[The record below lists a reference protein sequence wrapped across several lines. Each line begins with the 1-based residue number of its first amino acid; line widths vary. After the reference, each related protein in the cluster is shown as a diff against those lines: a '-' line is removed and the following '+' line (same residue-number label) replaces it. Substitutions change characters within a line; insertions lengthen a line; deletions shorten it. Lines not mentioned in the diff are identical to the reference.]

1 MKYREIKKC
10 ENIKVS
16 EIALGCEGFIGKSR
30 EEYIAMTDRAF
41 ELGINFIDMY
51 TSDPEFR
58 SNFGASIKGRRDK
71 IVLQGH
77 IGSAWENGQYLRT
90 RNVEKAKLAFEDQL
104 KRLGTDYLDIG
115 MIHYVDGME
124 DFKKV
129 FEGRF
134 IEYCKDLKSRGL
146 IKAIG
151 MSSHNPIVALKAVE
165 TGLIDVLM
173 FSVNAAYDMQPP
185 SENVDDLFEPE
196 NYKKG
201 FVNAD
206 PNRTRLYEYCERE
219 GVAIDVMKTFG
230 GGDMLSAELSPFGV
244 AFNEYQC
251 IEYCLT
257 RPGVVSVMAGC
268 HSVEEMEKLAG
279 YYTASKEEKDYSTV
293 LSKMDKF
300 KFRGNCMYCGHCA
313 PCAVGIN
320 VADVNKYLNL
330 SLAQGNVP
338 ETVADHYRLLE
349 HHAGECIE
357 CGSCE
362 KNCPFG
368 VEIIEK
374 MKKAKDVF
382 GF

>member
-1 MKYREIKKC
+1 MKYRQIKRC
-10 ENIKVS
+10 ENINVS
-16 EIALGCEGFIGKSR
+16 EIALGCEGFLGKSKAG
-30 EEYIAMTDRAF
+30 YIAMTDKAF
-41 ELGINFIDMY
+41 DLGINFIDMY
-51 TSDPEFR
+51 TSDPVFR
-58 SNFGASIKGRRDK
+58 SNFGAAIKGRRHN

-90 RNVEKAKLAFEDQL
+90 RNISKARLAFEDQL

-124 DFKKV
+124 DFNKI
-129 FEGRF
+129 FGGDF
-134 IEYCKDLKSRGL
+134 IKYCESLKQKG
-146 IKAIG
+146 AIRALG
-151 MSSHNPIVALKAVE
+151 MSSHNPVVALKAVE

-173 FSVNAAYDMQPP
+173 FSVNAAYDMMPP
-185 SENVDDLFEPE
+185 GENVDDLFEPE

-206 PNRTRLYEYCERE
+206 PHRTKLYEYCERE
-219 GVAIDVMKTFG
+219 GIAIDVMKTFG

-268 HSVEEMEKLAG
+268 HSTEEMEKLTG
-279 YYTASKEEKDYSTV
+279 YYTASAEERDYSLV

-300 KFRGNCMYCGHCA
+300 KFHGNCMYCGHCA
-313 PCAVGIN
+313 PCTMGIN
-320 VADVNKYLNL
+320 IADVNKYLNL
-330 SLAQGNVP
+330 SLAQGGVP
-338 ETVADHYRLLE
+338 ETVADHYKLLE
-349 HHAGECIE
+349 HHGGECIE
-357 CGSCE
+357 CGRCE

-368 VEIIEK
+368 VEIIKK
-374 MKKAKDVF
+374 MKKAQEIF
-382 GF
+382 GY